1 LVDDPRV
8 MVVAGRAYTE
18 AAREIWPHA
27 IAPLAG
33 VGGLGRQLARLASIT
48 HAGQCEMSSADRPRG
63 RTRGECSD
71 LKAALPRPGLDYL
84 AYAPGLVLSC

>member
-1 LVDDPRV
+1 MIAPYDLRMRQPGSISGSALRRQAEQLHLVDDPRV

-48 HAGQCEMSSADRPRG
+48 HAG
-63 RTRGECSD
+63 
-71 LKAALPRPGLDYL
+71 
-84 AYAPGLVLSC
+84 